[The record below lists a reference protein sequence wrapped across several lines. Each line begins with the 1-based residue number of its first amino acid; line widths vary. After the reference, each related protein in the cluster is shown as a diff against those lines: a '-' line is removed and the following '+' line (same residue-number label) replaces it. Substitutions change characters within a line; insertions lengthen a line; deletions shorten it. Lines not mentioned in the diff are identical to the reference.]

1 MNKKLSILVVLIL
14 TVSLNVPMLK
24 ASALK
29 NISWW
34 SSKTK
39 STNTNSKKD
48 NSQLSQKTTDT
59 VVDDKLDNKAVE
71 HQDNTTNDN
80 KLEKT
85 LKNHFVGS
93 TNIINTESLNKQG
106 NNLINSIK
114 NDNITNSY
122 NSSDINKEELI
133 IQSEEQKVS
142 YALGVSFGQYL
153 QDSFDEQQKLNI
165 VVNKKYVLRGIH
177 DVLEHKELLIPAK
190 EIQKILQK
198 FESDVK
204 NSTENFVKNQ
214 SKVNI
219 VAGKKFVNQ
228 LIKNKKF
235 KKTRTGLVYK
245 IYRKGKLQ
253 LPKKGKIFVKVNYI
267 GKLISG
273 VEFDNTYIRKQPL
286 IMDLHKTIPG
296 WQEGLRLIG
305 KGGKITLVI
314 PYNLAYNHDV
324 ITGIPTN
331 STLVFDIELLDF
343 KYNVSSFNRQQHH
356 NKHNIVHKKLL
367 HATNVKKHKHNKNI
381 VKKSHQ
387 K

>member
-39 STNTNSKKD
+39 PTDTHPKKD
-48 NSQLSQKTTDT
+48 NLELSQKTTNT
-59 VVDDKLDNKAVE
+59 IVDDKLDNTIE
-71 HQDNTTNDN
+71 HQDDTAHDE

-93 TNIINTESLNKQG
+93 TNIINTESFNKQG
-106 NNLINSIK
+106 NDLVNSVPTNNINS
-114 NDNITNSY
+114 SY
-122 NSSDINKEELI
+122 SSNFNEEDLD

-165 VVNKKYVLRGIH
+165 VLNKKYVLRGIQ
-177 DVLEHKELLIPAK
+177 DILEHKKLLIPEK
-190 EIQKILQK
+190 EIQRVLQK

-204 NSTENFVKNQ
+204 NSTDNFVKNQ

-219 VAGKKFVNQ
+219 VTGKKFVNQ
-228 LIKNKKF
+228 LIKNKKY

-253 LPKKGKIFVKVNYI
+253 LPKKGKIFVKVHYI
-267 GKLISG
+267 GKLING
-273 VEFDNTYIRKQPL
+273 VEVDNTYIRKQPL
-286 IMDLHKTIPG
+286 IIDLHKTIPG

-324 ITGIPTN
+324 ITGIPVN
-331 STLVFDIELLDF
+331 STLIFDIELLDF
-343 KYNVSSFNRQQHH
+343 KYNVSSFNHKQHH
-356 NKHNIVHKKLL
+356 NKHHITHKKLL
-367 HATNVKKHKHNKNI
+367 HANVAKHKHSKNI
-381 VKKSHQ
+381 VKKSH
-387 K
+387 